1 MKKILV
7 GYLIDGKHSGID
19 KYLLNFL
26 KVTSEKNVQIDF
38 LTNEIDKDLENQLQ
52 LFGAKLYEI
61 PTLKHPLQQI
71 KKIKQLANNN
81 SYDIAYFNISEC
93 INITGI
99 IGAYLSGIKNI
110 IIHSHNAGIGGQS
123 VENPIKR
130 NIRYCLHQIGKCFL
144 YRFGTSYVACS
155 KKAGEWL
162 FPKKIVESNNFQV
175 INNAIQVDKF
185 EYCQKTRTYMREEL
199 QIENKFVIGHV
210 GNFCYQKNQHFLI
223 DIFADVIKKEKN
235 AHLLLVGIGPDEQEI
250 KEKVNELGLDVNVSF
265 LGLRNDVNKVMQ
277 AMDIFVLPS
286 RFEGLPIV
294 GIEATISGLP
304 CIFSDTI
311 SEEVKISENSHFCSL
326 KDAPS
331 IWADKILQYKNFQR
345 EKFSIVN
352 SSYCFDLEKQK
363 AQLLSLIGEG
373 EIENEV

>member
-26 KVTSEKNVQIDF
+26 KVTSGKNVQIDF
-38 LTNEIDKDLENQLQ
+38 LTNEIDKDLEKQLQ
-52 LFGAKLYEI
+52 LLGAKLYEI

-71 KKIKQLANNN
+71 KKIKQLTNNN

-130 NIRYCLHQIGKCFL
+130 NIRYCLHQIGKCVL

-185 EYCQKTRTYMREEL
+185 EYCQETRTYMREEL

-265 LGLRNDVNKVMQ
+265 LGLRNDVNKIMQ

-311 SEEVKISENSHFCSL
+311 SEEVKISDNSHFCSL
-326 KDAPS
+326 NDAPS
-331 IWADKILQYKNFQR
+331 VWADKILQYKNFQR